1 MNEAFSRS
9 SGIINPDT
17 TRPVTI
23 IGCGSIGSFAA
34 LTLAKMGFQ
43 KFNLY
48 DGDIVGVEN
57 VGCQLFGWEHIGEK
71 KTEALKKLLV
81 QLSPAKPE
89 DITCFGFVENDTTL
103 PRTISVMAVDSMS
116 IRNLIWSKVKNKAQ
130 FMVDGRIGGQ
140 VIRVFS
146 ARPRDEQSCK
156 EYEDTLYSDEDSV
169 ELPCTQ
175 RNVADVGFFV
185 GAMVARAVRRF
196 VSHNHVIGEATFDA
210 CTFTTFK
217 VGEEEYTRTIEQQ
230 PVPV

>member
-23 IGCGSIGSFAA
+23 LGCGSIGSFAA
-34 LTLAKMGFQ
+34 LNLAKMGFQ

-48 DGDIVGVEN
+48 DGDVVGVEN
-57 VGCQLFGWEHIGEK
+57 IGCQLFGWEHIGEK

-81 QLSPAKPE
+81 QFSPVKPE
-89 DITCFGFVENDTTL
+89 DIACFGFVEDDTIL
-103 PRTISVMAVDSMS
+103 PRTISIMAVDSMN
-116 IRNLIWSKVKNKAQ
+116 IRNLIWGKIKNRAQ

-146 ARPRDEQSCK
+146 ARPRDNQSCK
-156 EYEDTLYSDEDSV
+156 EYEDTLYTDEEAV

-196 VSHNHVIGEATFDA
+196 VSHNHVIGETTLDA
-210 CTFTTFK
+210 CTFTTYK
-217 VGEEEYTRTIEQQ
+217 VGEEDYTSVIE
-230 PVPV
+230 PEVIPI